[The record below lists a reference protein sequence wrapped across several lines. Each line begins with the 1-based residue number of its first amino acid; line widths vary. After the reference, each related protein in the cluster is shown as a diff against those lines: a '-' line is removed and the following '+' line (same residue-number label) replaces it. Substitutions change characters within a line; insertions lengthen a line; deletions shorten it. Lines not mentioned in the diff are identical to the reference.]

1 MSQGK
6 KIELDLAKIEQF
18 AALGLTREQVAH
30 NLGFSFK
37 TWTRYNTDGSL
48 EDAYMKGKSKGIS
61 VIANALYQKAKQ
73 GNTTAQIFFLKCNGW
88 KEENGLDLKVDVKQ
102 KSLKDMTDDEL
113 KAELAKYG
121 PKN

>member
-6 KIELDLAKIEQF
+6 KIDLDLAKLEQF

-37 TWTRYNTDGSL
+37 TWTRYNKDGSL
-48 EDAYMKGKSKGIS
+48 EEAYQKGKSKGIS
-61 VIANALYQKAKQ
+61 VIANALYKKARE

-88 KEENGLDLKVDVKQ
+88 KEESAVEVKNTAPVQLIIKNDLKD
-102 KSLKDMTDDEL
+102 
-113 KAELAKYG
+113 
-121 PKN
+121 